1 MAENGAAEAAKMEEP
16 LEEEEEEELA
26 VHRGLASP
34 LPISL
39 AVAACIW

>member
-16 LEEEEEEELA
+16 LEEEEELA